1 MASNPSKE
9 AGQDNSSR
17 DLGAVGS
24 TPPASPE
31 AVHLYNQENIPPA
44 GSMRSGVPQPE
55 VRILP
60 WTSAMVPPDTPEPN
74 R

>member
-1 MASNPSKE
+1 M
-9 AGQDNSSR
+9 
-17 DLGAVGS
+17 VGS
-24 TPPASPE
+24 SPPASPE

-44 GSMRSGVPQPE
+44 GTMPSGVPQPE

-60 WTSAMVPPDTPEPN
+60 WTSATVPPDTPEPN